1 MLTPHSRRLG
11 HCPKQC
17 HLESTDTAHSHYSR
31 CLLTLLS
38 SACSTVTPFDSAA
51 LQQFPRD
58 SLSNWV
64 KHRHVTTALTVCLL
78 DSSQMESTEETE
90 SGNHTLLTEF
100 VLSGLSSCPE
110 LQHLLFFTFCLVYT
124 MTVVGNLLICVV
136 TVHPTLCTSMYFF
149 LRVLAFLDVSTASTV
164 VPKMLV
170 SFLSEDRNILYTS
183 CATQLYCVIFFGATE
198 WYLLAAMAYDRYVAI
213 CNPLRYTV
221 IMNGR
226 VCLSLVLLSC
236 CSGNVVSVVQTAWVF
251 TMPFCGPR
259 KINHFFCDIPP
270 LILLSCTDTSL
281 YEKQMVAAT
290 VLVIFTPFCLILVS
304 YACIISSI
312 LKISSA
318 ESRHKTFSTCSSH
331 LIVVTLYCASGT
343 LNYLRPNSRNSQDT
357 KKVVAVIYT
366 TIIPMLNPLIYSLRN
381 KEVREVL
388 IVTMTVLVKK

>member
-1 MLTPHSRRLG
+1 R
-11 HCPKQC
+11 
-17 HLESTDTAHSHYSR
+17 ES
-31 CLLTLLS
+31 
-38 SACSTVTPFDSAA
+38 
-51 LQQFPRD
+51 
-58 SLSNWV
+58 
-64 KHRHVTTALTVCLL
+64 
-78 DSSQMESTEETE
+78 E
-90 SGNHTLLTEF
+90 NHTLLAEF
-100 VLSGLSSCPE
+100 VLSGLSSHPE
-110 LQHLLFFTFCLVYT
+110 LQHLVFFTFCLVYT
-124 MTVVGNLLICVV
+124 MTVIGNLLISVV
-136 TVHPTLCTSMYFF
+136 TVHPTLCTSMYVF
-149 LRVLAFLDVSTASTV
+149 LRVLSFLDISTASTV

-170 SFLSEDRNILYTS
+170 SFLSENRSISYMG
-183 CATQLYCVIFFGATE
+183 CVTQFYCVIFLGATE
-198 WYLLAAMAYDRYVAI
+198 WHLLAAMAYDRYVAI
-213 CNPLRYTV
+213 CNPLRYTI
-221 IMNGR
+221 IMNAR

-251 TMPFCGPR
+251 TLPFCGPR

-281 YEKQMVAAT
+281 YEKQIVTVT

-343 LNYLRPNSRNSQDT
+343 LNYLPTSSNSQDT
-357 KKVVAVIYT
+357 KKVLAIIYT

-388 IVTMTVLVKK
+388 IMTMAMLVKK